1 MNENGAGRRIGL
13 TIPLVSRPL
22 DEQRQVV
29 ERAAALGYTDL
40 WSSETAEAD
49 AFVPLA
55 QAAVWAPEMRLGT
68 AIVPVYTRG
77 PALLAMSFAAMA
89 QAAPGGFVAG
99 IGASSP
105 AIVSAWNDFEFD
117 RPWYRVR
124 DTLRFLRAAMSGEKV
139 SAEYDTFAVKG
150 FRLGYVPEQPP
161 PIYVA
166 ALREG
171 MLRLAGREGDG
182 AILNWLSAEDVR
194 KVAPIVREFG
204 PEKELVARI
213 FVIPSENEEEV
224 RAQAKRFIA
233 AYLSVPA
240 YAAYQEWLGRG
251 DALREM
257 WDRWAAGDRK
267 GALAA
272 IDERTVDELFVFGS
286 PESCREQIQAYVE
299 AGVTTPVV
307 MIMPWGIDELEG
319 LEALGWVGG

>member
-1 MNENGAGRRIGL
+1 MNESAAGRRVGL

-22 DEQRQVV
+22 GKQQEVV

-55 QAAVWAPEMRLGT
+55 QAAVWAPQMRLGT

-77 PALLAMSFAAMA
+77 PGLLAMSFAAMA

-105 AIVSAWNDFEFD
+105 AIVSAWNGFEFD

-124 DTLRFLRAAMSGEKV
+124 DTIRFLRAALAGEKV
-139 SAEYDTFAVKG
+139 SEEYDTFAVKG
-150 FRLGYVPEQPP
+150 FRLGYLPQTPP

-182 AILNWLSAEDVR
+182 AILNWLSASDVR
-194 KVAPIVREFG
+194 KVAPVVREFG
-204 PEKELVARI
+204 AEKEIVTRI
-213 FVIPSENEEEV
+213 FVIPSEDIEEV
-224 RAQAKRFIA
+224 RKHAKRFIA
-233 AYLSVPA
+233 AYMSVPA

-251 DALREM
+251 DALRGM
-257 WDRWAAGDRK
+257 WDAWAAGDRK

-272 IDERTVDELFVFGS
+272 IDDATVDELFVHGS
-286 PESCREQIQAYVE
+286 PASCREQIQAYVE
-299 AGVTTPVV
+299 AGVSTPVV

-319 LEALGWVGG
+319 LEALGSLAG